1 MILCFCFKLVNS
13 IKKRLIIA
21 VKGRFEESGYYF
33 MLARIAAKIF
43 FDQLG
48 QDKNYRILSN
58 IKDVIAECGM

>member
-1 MILCFCFKLVNS
+1 
-13 IKKRLIIA
+13 
-21 VKGRFEESGYYF
+21 

-58 IKDVIAECGM
+58 IKDVIAERGK